1 MKLHNVFRRNS
12 VGGLLKRSSDSRGEK
27 NFDAPRE
34 IKGDPNIDRTEIQT
48 QTLTSPDGSASNAT
62 LYTECSTSHDVS
74 WSHPEQAI
82 VECATNLVYSDEAK
96 KNPGGQPPTKDS
108 KNVLKKSISRRD
120 KLRQSFKP
128 NRLQP
133 SESNSPRS
141 SVDSRTPQ
149 LDDQNDTDLADRI
162 DFLLSGKKRF
172 NDTELAE
179 RINTILAGNSGAR
192 STTSGIK
199 SNSSLGEAILDS
211 SSGEGVEHS
220 LFVDQL
226 SPCELESCLGD
237 SVTMFAPASTTQT
250 EFEMSASCFSQTP
263 VLDERL
269 KLSGQSDAK
278 QNSARVLTEL
288 LQSQHDI
295 SKALGELALGM
306 AKLADERELEIEV
319 KPTFLQR
326 LKKKNRKKR
335 IPLAA
340 CRGEDASEASTAT
353 KDDGSL
359 LSFRKLK
366 KSYLSRVKSGD
377 EQTSAASNASTHYAS
392 DSSLVGGE
400 LSDSFSSLDCSDLG
414 QLGINRVAHLIDS
427 LVLRQEELAVQ
438 IVSIA
443 ADAMRNA
450 EDKELEIQRLKHT
463 LRQLESYVSS
473 KRTSAKRR
481 LSMLSMNSLST
492 FGSNTKVWP
501 KIDEIVEENSFSDCS
516 ANLPPGMPRVID
528 ISHTV
533 VDIEKICGY
542 DEDDT
547 ASCIPENTSFR
558 LLM

>member
-1 MKLHNVFRRNS
+1 
-12 VGGLLKRSSDSRGEK
+12 
-27 NFDAPRE
+27 
-34 IKGDPNIDRTEIQT
+34 
-48 QTLTSPDGSASNAT
+48 
-62 LYTECSTSHDVS
+62 
-74 WSHPEQAI
+74 
-82 VECATNLVYSDEAK
+82 
-96 KNPGGQPPTKDS
+96 
-108 KNVLKKSISRRD
+108 
-120 KLRQSFKP
+120 
-128 NRLQP
+128 
-133 SESNSPRS
+133 
-141 SVDSRTPQ
+141 
-149 LDDQNDTDLADRI
+149 
-162 DFLLSGKKRF
+162 
-172 NDTELAE
+172 
-179 RINTILAGNSGAR
+179 
-192 STTSGIK
+192 
-199 SNSSLGEAILDS
+199 
-211 SSGEGVEHS
+211 
-220 LFVDQL
+220 
-226 SPCELESCLGD
+226 
-237 SVTMFAPASTTQT
+237 MFAPASTTQT

>member
-1 MKLHNVFRRNS
+1 M
-12 VGGLLKRSSDSRGEK
+12 
-27 NFDAPRE
+27 
-34 IKGDPNIDRTEIQT
+34 
-48 QTLTSPDGSASNAT
+48 T

-74 WSHPEQAI
+74 WSHPEQAL
-82 VECATNLVYSDEAK
+82 VEDATNLEYSGEG
-96 KNPGGQPPTKDS
+96 NNLTRQPPAKDA
-108 KNVLKKSISRRD
+108 KNILRKFTSRRENFH
-120 KLRQSFKP
+120 QSFNP

-133 SESNSPRS
+133 SKSNSPHS
-141 SVDSRTPQ
+141 SVNSKTPQ
-149 LDDQNDTDLADRI
+149 LDSQDNTALADRI
-162 DFLLSGKKRF
+162 DFLLSGKKTF
-172 NDTELAE
+172 NETAIAA

-192 STTSGIK
+192 STTSDLK
-199 SNSSLGEAILDS
+199 SNSSLGEVKLDS
-211 SSGEGVEHS
+211 SSVKGVEHS
-220 LFVDQL
+220 LFVDRL
-226 SPCELESCLGD
+226 SPSELESCLGD
-237 SVTMFAPASTTQT
+237 IAAMFPPASTTHT
-250 EFEMSASCFSQTP
+250 EFEMSASCFSQTS
-263 VLDERL
+263 VLDERINP
-269 KLSGQSDAK
+269 SGQYDDK
-278 QNSARVLTEL
+278 ENSARVLTEL

-306 AKLADERELEIEV
+306 AKLADERDLEIEV

-326 LKKKNRKKR
+326 LKKKNRKKK

-340 CRGEDASEASTAT
+340 CQGEDASEASTAT

-359 LSFRKLK
+359 LSFRKSK
-366 KSYLSRVKSGD
+366 KSYLSRVKGGD
-377 EQTSAASNASTHYAS
+377 EQASAASSATTNYGS

-400 LSDSFSSLDCSDLG
+400 LSDSFSSLNCSDLG
-414 QLGINRVAHLIDS
+414 QLGLNRVAHLIDS

-463 LRQLESYVSS
+463 LRQLESYVSF

-481 LSMLSMNSLST
+481 LSMNSLST
-492 FGSNTKVWP
+492 FGSSNKVWP
-501 KIDEIVEENSFSDCS
+501 KIDEIVEENSFSDCN